1 MLLGS
6 LFGRLLPPTT
16 SAGAVQNKAVTADK
30 PAQAPAPVPAPPAP
44 VAPPQDAAVRFDLSE
59 AALNAVTPA
68 APASVPE
75 AAAPQ
80 IGPLPVASPAI
91 IPHAD
96 ETAAPSGGPS
106 LQPVPG
112 QATEGPMPSFSA
124 AVERPASS
132 ARPLVAVPASTSPPA
147 AGTLDAT
154 KSRPHPASEEAA
166 AADPAEEARA
176 RAMAVKALAQERLLD
191 LVASV
196 GRVPKPD
203 ATAGAARGTD
213 QPASQATPVNAAAVP
228 RTVASA

>member
-96 ETAAPSGGPS
+96 ETAALSGGPS

-132 ARPLVAVPASTSPPA
+132 ARPMSTERSTSCWPA
-147 AGTLDAT
+147 ACSCRRAV
-154 KSRPHPASEEAA
+154 SAS
-166 AADPAEEARA
+166 
-176 RAMAVKALAQERLLD
+176 
-191 LVASV
+191 
-196 GRVPKPD
+196 
-203 ATAGAARGTD
+203 
-213 QPASQATPVNAAAVP
+213 
-228 RTVASA
+228 